1 MSLSAVA
8 RGLRSRAR
16 GLLMIALGVAA
27 VALPWLTGEWS
38 IALLGLLVLSSG
50 ALELVHAMRGGDA
63 EDVTGSYAG
72 ALVAIIAGLLL
83 FALPSLVLTAVVKLL
98 ALLLA
103 VDGVRRLV
111 QAWRHRGSGRAWS
124 AFNGV
129 LNVALGLLLWRLGP
143 TLGVTAVGLVLGI
156 GMICAGW
163 RMAIAPATGRAGG
176 SAWVPDD
183 QHPDLRVAL
192 APHPELGRV
201 ARSAL
206 EQERQR
212 WRIDLTWCVTLAV
225 VFFLTHAG
233 RMDLPWNVFGVAST
247 AVAVAGD
254 LLTALVLT
262 IVIILPARLLWRK
275 LTRPLEASAW
285 RNRLARSGAGARLAI
300 GDRVVDLW
308 LDGRVRFAVR
318 LHQARTSLGGAVW
331 RTLQDGLPLTAIL
344 IALNPI
350 WGFSWYFNSENWVTG
365 VWQKITESRVD
376 VWRER
381 MVDAVATPGAAP
393 MEELFTVRPEGVNGE
408 PDFSFLVIG
417 DPGEGDPSQQSL
429 RDRYLFEGGRSDV
442 KFLVVASDVIYPA
455 GAMRDYEGKFY
466 LPFKGFTKP
475 IYAIPGNHDW
485 FDALEGFVANFL
497 RPDAA
502 RTALQARRAGDRLL
516 GLTGGTPVETFV
528 AEAER
533 LRREYQVR
541 TGFQGAPFFEIHA
554 ERFALIAADT
564 GIRRRLDARQHAWF
578 VSALERARGKFVM
591 VLLGHPLFAGG
602 HAQAAG
608 DPAFAEIHELLRQH
622 RVPLVMAGDTHDF
635 EYYREVYDGPDGP
648 AVMHHVVNGGG
659 GAYLSI
665 GTALDWPVR
674 PAVADWAF
682 YPSTAALRAKLDT
695 ETPPWKRPLWWWV
708 KHLGAWP
715 SSPETLSGVF
725 DFNRA
730 PFFQSFAEVRIEGSA
745 DRVHVVMHGVHGP
758 LRWREL
764 QLGGQ
769 LVREGPDRDDSFALV
784 LPLPPPPAR

>member
-1 MSLSAVA
+1 MSRSAGA
-8 RGLRSRAR
+8 RDLRSLAF
-16 GLLMIALGVAA
+16 GLLTIALGAAA
-27 VALPWLTGEWS
+27 VATPWLAGEWS
-38 IALLGLLVLSSG
+38 IALLGLLVFSWGVLD
-50 ALELVHAMRGGDA
+50 LIHAMRGGGD
-63 EDVTGSYAG
+63 DVTDRYVG
-72 ALVAIIAGLLL
+72 AVVATIAGLLL

-98 ALLLA
+98 AVLLA
-103 VDGVRRLV
+103 VDGVRRVV
-111 QAWRHRGSGRAWS
+111 QAYRHRGPGRAWS

-129 LNVALGLLLWRLGP
+129 LNVGLGLLLWRLGP
-143 TLGVTAVGLVLGI
+143 ALGVSAVGLVLGI
-156 GMICAGW
+156 AMICAGW
-163 RMAIAPATGRAGG
+163 RMAIARATGRAGG
-176 SAWVPDD
+176 SACVPDD
-183 QHPDLRVAL
+183 RHPDVRVAL

-201 ARSAL
+201 ARAAL

-212 WRIDLTWCVTLAV
+212 WSVDLTWCVTLAV
-225 VFFLTHAG
+225 VFFLTHSG

-247 AVAVAGD
+247 AVAVVGD

-262 IVIILPARLLWRK
+262 IVVLLPARLLWRK

-285 RNRLARSGAGARLAI
+285 RNRLARGDAGARPAI
-300 GDRVVDLW
+300 GDRIVDLW

-318 LHQARTSLGGAVW
+318 LHQARKSLGGAVW

-350 WGFSWYFNSENWVTG
+350 WGFSWYFNSENWVSG
-365 VWQKITESRVD
+365 VWQKMTESRVD

-381 MVDAVATPGAAP
+381 MIDAVATPGAVSTG
-393 MEELFTVRPEGVNGE
+393 ELFAVRPEGVNGQ

-417 DPGEGDPSQQSL
+417 DPGEGDPSQHAL
-429 RDRYLFEGGRSDV
+429 RDRYLGEGSRSDV

-466 LPFKGFTKP
+466 LPFKGFAKP
-475 IYAIPGNHDW
+475 VYAIPGNHDW

-497 RPDAA
+497 RADAA
-502 RTALQARRAGDRLL
+502 RAALQARRAGDRIL
-516 GLTGGTPVETFV
+516 GLAGGTPVETFV

-541 TGFQGAPFFEIHA
+541 TGFQGAPFFEIRA
-554 ERFALIAADT
+554 ERFALIAVDT

-608 DPAFAEIHELLRQH
+608 DPAFAEIHDLLRQH

-635 EYYREVYDGPDGP
+635 EYYREVYDAPEGPT
-648 AVMHHVVNGGG
+648 VMHHVVNGGG
-659 GAYLSI
+659 GAYLSV
-665 GTALDWPVR
+665 GTALSWPVR

-682 YPSTAALRAKLDT
+682 YPSTAALSAKLDA

-745 DRVHVVMHGVHGP
+745 DRVHVVMHDVHGP

-769 LVREGPDRDDSFALV
+769 LVREGPERDDSFALV
-784 LPLPPPPAR
+784 LPLPPPSAR